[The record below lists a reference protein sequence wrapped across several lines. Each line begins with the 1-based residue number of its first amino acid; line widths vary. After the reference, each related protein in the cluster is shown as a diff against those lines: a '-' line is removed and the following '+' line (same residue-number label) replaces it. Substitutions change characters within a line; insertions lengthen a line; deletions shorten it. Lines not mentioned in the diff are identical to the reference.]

1 MTKSQLELAL
11 REAGK
16 IARDRDFIVFGSQCI
31 LGTVA
36 RPPRA
41 CLISQEL
48 DLYPRSHPQAVMLL
62 VQELGARSRFSRRE
76 GFFVDCV
83 TPDLA
88 AMPEGWTDRLIPF
101 STRQT
106 AGVTGWCLEL
116 HDLAA
121 SKLAAGRKKDLDY
134 VRTLYSSGLIHLR
147 TLKERLQTLPVT
159 SSSLQKIEK
168 LLPTIVAEARK
179 SGSRSKLSKRSRPTG
194 R

>member
-88 AMPEGWTDRLIPF
+88 LQRRFKRFPF
-101 STRQT
+101 FEFFEAAFTVGFVGLVVASGMVLQQCENIAGLAFGLRKT
-106 AGVTGWCLEL
+106 AL
-116 HDLAA
+116 H
-121 SKLAAGRKKDLDY
+121 
-134 VRTLYSSGLIHLR
+134 
-147 TLKERLQTLPVT
+147 
-159 SSSLQKIEK
+159 
-168 LLPTIVAEARK
+168 
-179 SGSRSKLSKRSRPTG
+179 
-194 R
+194 

>member
-1 MTKSQLELAL
+1 MTKSQLEMAL
-11 REAGK
+11 RQAGK

-31 LGTVA
+31 LGTVS
-36 RPPRA
+36 RPPRT
-41 CLISQEL
+41 CLASQEL
-48 DLYPRSHPQAVMLL
+48 DLYPRGHPQAVMLL
-62 VQELGARSRFSRRE
+62 VQKLGPRSAFSRRE

-88 AMPEGWTDRLIPF
+88 AIPEGWTDRLIPF

-134 VRTLYSSGLIHLR
+134 VRALFGHGLITARILRERLR
-147 TLKERLQTLPVT
+147 TLPVS
-159 SSSLQKIEK
+159 SSSLRQIEK
-168 LLPTIVAEARK
+168 ALPKILAGARK
-179 SGSRSKLSKRSRPTG
+179 SGVRSKLRPL
-194 R
+194 